1 MILLVL
7 DKFVP
12 HSFHKKDNTHPREA
26 DTLYTSPQ
34 AHSAE
39 PPSNGARDADRQ
51 SSERGPPVSAEA
63 LYTQPKRPGWSDSS
77 SMNTGQYMYS

>member
-12 HSFHKKDNTHPREA
+12 HSFHKKDNTHPGEA

-51 SSERGPPVSAEA
+51 TELRNQRRQAEVS
-63 LYTQPKRPGWSDSS
+63 K
-77 SMNTGQYMYS
+77 